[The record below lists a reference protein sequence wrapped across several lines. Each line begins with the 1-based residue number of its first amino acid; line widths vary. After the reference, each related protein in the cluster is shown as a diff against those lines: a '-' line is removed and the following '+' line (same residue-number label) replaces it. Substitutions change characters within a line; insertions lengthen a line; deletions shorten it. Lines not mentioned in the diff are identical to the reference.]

1 MPNLGGNKPII
12 PILTGPTGSG
22 KTAVVNRLLEVNPEL
37 HIISADSR
45 QIYKYLDIG
54 TDKPPQ
60 SELDRHNYHFVDFV
74 LPGKRYT
81 AFDFVEDAREI
92 ISELLEKETL
102 PIICGGTGL
111 YIKSL
116 AEGIAELPDD
126 DLAIRRNLENEAVE
140 KGPKFLYEKLQEIDP
155 DEASRIH
162 PNNIRKVIRG
172 LEIYYLT
179 GRPKSRITA
188 EREIDYPYR
197 FDIICLMPSRE
208 RLYENINAR
217 VDNMMKDGLM
227 AEIESLYNLGFADKV
242 KGINVIGYNE
252 LFRYFDDQISLSVA
266 VNLIKQN
273 SRRFAKRQIT
283 WFRGMRNLKMFD
295 TSDSA
300 LQYLLGFWP
309 PKIKT

>member
-1 MPNLGGNKPII
+1 
-12 PILTGPTGSG
+12 
-22 KTAVVNRLLEVNPEL
+22 
-37 HIISADSR
+37 
-45 QIYKYLDIG
+45 
-54 TDKPPQ
+54 
-60 SELDRHNYHFVDFV
+60 
-74 LPGKRYT
+74 
-81 AFDFVEDAREI
+81 
-92 ISELLEKETL
+92 
-102 PIICGGTGL
+102 
-111 YIKSL
+111 
-116 AEGIAELPDD
+116 
-126 DLAIRRNLENEAVE
+126 
-140 KGPKFLYEKLQEIDP
+140 
-155 DEASRIH
+155 
-162 PNNIRKVIRG
+162 
-172 LEIYYLT
+172 
-179 GRPKSRITA
+179 
-188 EREIDYPYR
+188 
-197 FDIICLMPSRE
+197 MPSRE